1 MERRFKK
8 KRNKKRNAMNVKQFM
23 IDVNPQLKNKYLNV
37 NHPNAPI
44 KKRRFSKW
52 IKNKNKLYVV

>member
-1 MERRFKK
+1 
-8 KRNKKRNAMNVKQFM
+8 MNVKQFM

-44 KKRRFSKW
+44 KKTKKIFKVDKKQEQTLCCLKGTPY
-52 IKNKNKLYVV
+52 I

>member
-1 MERRFKK
+1 
-8 KRNKKRNAMNVKQFM
+8 MNVKQFM